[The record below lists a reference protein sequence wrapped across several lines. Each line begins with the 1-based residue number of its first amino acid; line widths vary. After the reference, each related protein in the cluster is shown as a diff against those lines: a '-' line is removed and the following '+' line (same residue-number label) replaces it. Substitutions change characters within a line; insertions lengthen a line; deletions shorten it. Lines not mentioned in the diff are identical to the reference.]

1 MITIG
6 ICDDDPKMQKAL
18 RVPLERKLQ
27 LLGEEYRILE
37 YASGEALLA
46 GSQTD
51 GLDILFLD
59 IEMDGLNGME
69 TARSLRRMESDTI
82 LIFVTA
88 YPDFVFQGYDVHAF
102 HYILKPYEDRKILE
116 VLEQALKLLGN
127 LGEQFYTVEQKSGIL
142 RVPLKQI
149 LAFCSDR
156 RQISILTADGKLD
169 FYGKLGEVEKQLP
182 DYFIRIHNRYLA
194 NLNHITAL
202 EPDGCVCGDHFLP
215 VSRTYRQQLEI
226 AFARALLQ

>member
-1 MITIG
+1 
-6 ICDDDPKMQKAL
+6 MQKAL

-149 LAFCSDR
+149 LAFLQRPKKD
-156 RQISILTADGKLD
+156 L
-169 FYGKLGEVEKQLP
+169 
-182 DYFIRIHNRYLA
+182 H
-194 NLNHITAL
+194 LN
-202 EPDGCVCGDHFLP
+202 
-215 VSRTYRQQLEI
+215 SRWETG
-226 AFARALLQ
+226 LLWKTGRSRKAAAGLFHPNS

>member
-88 YPDFVFQGYDVHAF
+88 YPDFVFQGYDVHALRRPENPGGARTG
-102 HYILKPYEDRKILE
+102 IKTAWQSGRA
-116 VLEQALKLLGN
+116 VL
-127 LGEQFYTVEQKSGIL
+127 
-142 RVPLKQI
+142 
-149 LAFCSDR
+149 
-156 RQISILTADGKLD
+156 
-169 FYGKLGEVEKQLP
+169 YG
-182 DYFIRIHNRYLA
+182 
-194 NLNHITAL
+194 
-202 EPDGCVCGDHFLP
+202 
-215 VSRTYRQQLEI
+215 
-226 AFARALLQ
+226 